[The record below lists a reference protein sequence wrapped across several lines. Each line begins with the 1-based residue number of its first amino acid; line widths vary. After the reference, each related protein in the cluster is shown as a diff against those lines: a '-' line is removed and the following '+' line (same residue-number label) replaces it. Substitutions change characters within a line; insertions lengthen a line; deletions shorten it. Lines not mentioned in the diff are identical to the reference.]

1 MPSERRSDSDLMQL
15 VEPGFNNPRVAARG
29 LPQPAVLTAALA
41 RPSTTVFTHP
51 AKTALRTTKR
61 PYSRAFLKYRYRDS
75 NPGYRRE
82 RAAEGPPPSV
92 KVLYSRDFPD
102 SWRTLKGT

>member
-75 NPGYRRE
+75 NRVTAVRGRLRV
-82 RAAEGPPPSV
+82 RHRPS
-92 KVLYSRDFPD
+92 KSCIHAIFQIL
-102 SWRTLKGT
+102 GGH